1 MEVKLCKFSGISAIN
16 TGHEVRTRAFPVSV
30 HFLCVSVFSRTSGGA
45 RGGPE
50 QPAGF
55 GFWGWNPGPT
65 AAPRHPPAGW
75 LHVQTDL
82 EVAGVPSRRLR
93 LHGRH
98 LAAAQSRGDEQRE
111 GLLLLH
117 GVVRVGLPGL
127 GGRRRGRREE
137 RTRHGEQGRRRR
149 RRARAS
155 REPPWAPAS
164 LSPPAPGARGLR
176 GGVGGRKSP
185 QGPRQLPAR
194 AATRPQAQPEPR
206 RPPETARGP
215 AGLPRPRGPP
225 RAGAARDGAARAGSL
240 TATASPS
247 AGPAPREG
255 ALLYE
260 NRGWNRELRP
270 QNPLDGEG
278 RHRAPGSAPTGPR
291 VVNG

>member
-98 LAAAQSRGDEQRE
+98 LAAAQSRGDEERE

-117 GVVRVGLPGL
+117 GVVRAGLPGL
-127 GGRRRGRREE
+127 GGRRGRREE

-149 RRARAS
+149 RRRAS

-164 LSPPAPGARGLR
+164 VSPPPPPGARGLR
-176 GGVGGRKSP
+176 GGVGGGRKSP
-185 QGPRQLPAR
+185 QGPRQLPPR

-215 AGLPRPRGPP
+215 AGLPRPRDQAA
-225 RAGAARDGAARAGSL
+225 RRAARDGAARAGSP
-240 TATASPS
+240 APRQPAAPSPS

-255 ALLYE
+255 AL
-260 NRGWNRELRP
+260 
-270 QNPLDGEG
+270 PL
-278 RHRAPGSAPTGPR
+278 
-291 VVNG
+291 